1 MKSQDQLIQRLRAV
15 GAVRMRA
22 QRMKEELSQ
31 IDVRDH
37 IAEVYHPLHDDLS
50 QGAHTF
56 YNLPGGRGSGK
67 SSFCALEIVDGIM
80 KDPTQL
86 SSALVVRKWAIT
98 LRGSVFNQISWAID
112 ELGVSSHWRFT
123 LTPLQFVYETGQV
136 IKFTGLDDPQKLKSI
151 KPSKG
156 FFKYLWL
163 EEFSEIT
170 GERELRNLQQS
181 VLRSG
186 DSFTV
191 FRSFNPPISRANWA
205 NEYIAR
211 ADPQSVTLLT
221 NYLQIP
227 PEWLGQVFLDEAE
240 KLKEV
245 NLRAYENEYLGLP
258 VGNGSEVFETLEIR
272 KIPDEEYKSQ
282 TNLYGGIDWGFSKDP
297 AVFLR
302 VSYDPKREE
311 IRILDEIYKTHL
323 SNKELA
329 ELIKEKGYN
338 LLGGGYISPFG
349 GGYFPSQLMITCDSA
364 EPKSVSDMAGLGL
377 RVRSCQKWAGCIEYR
392 IKWLQHRKIIVDP
405 ERTPNTARELQNYHY
420 EVDKGTGE
428 VLSKL
433 PPGDDHT
440 IDSLA
445 YALDTEI
452 YTKRNS
458 A

>member
-1 MKSQDQLIQRLRAV
+1 MKSQDQLITRLRAV

-22 QRMKEELSQ
+22 QMMREELDQ

-50 QGAHTF
+50 SGAHTF

-98 LRGSVFNQISWAID
+98 LRGSCFNQISWAID
-112 ELGVSSHWRFT
+112 ELGVSSHWKFT
-123 LTPLQFVYETGQV
+123 LNPLQFVFETGQV

-156 FFKYLWL
+156 FFKYLWM
-163 EEFSEIT
+163 EEFCEIT
-170 GERELRNLQQS
+170 GEKELRNLQQS

-186 DSFTV
+186 DRFTV
-191 FRSFNPPISRANWA
+191 LRSFNPPISRANWA
-205 NEYIAR
+205 NELISR
-211 ADPQSVTLLT
+211 ADPQSITLLT

-240 KLKEV
+240 RLKEV

-258 VGNGSEVFETLEIR
+258 VGNGSEVFENLEVR
-272 KIPDEEYKSQ
+272 KIPDEEYESQ
-282 TNLYGGIDWGFSKDP
+282 TDLYGGIDWGFSKDP
-297 AVFLR
+297 ACFLR

-311 IRILDEIYKTHL
+311 IRILDEIYKTHM
-323 SNKELA
+323 SNKDLA
-329 ELIKEKGYN
+329 ELIKEKRYH
-338 LLGGGYISPFG
+338 LLGGGYVSPLS
-349 GGYFPSQLMITCDSA
+349 GGYIPSHLMITCDSS

-377 RVRSCQKWAGCIEYR
+377 KARACQKFAGCVEYR

-428 VLSKL
+428 ILSKL
-433 PPGDDHT
+433 HPGDDHS
-440 IDSLA
+440 IDCLA
-445 YALDTEI
+445 YCLDTQI
-452 YTKRNS
+452 YTRKNS

>member
-15 GAVRMRA
+15 GAVRMMA
-22 QRMKEELSQ
+22 QRLREEIGQ
-31 IDVRDH
+31 IDVREH
-37 IAEVYHPLHDDLS
+37 IAEVYHPLHEDLS
-50 QGAHTF
+50 SGAHTF

-98 LRGSVFNQISWAID
+98 LRSSVYNQIGWAIQ
-112 ELGVSSHWRFT
+112 ELGVSSHWRST
-123 LTPLQFVYETGQV
+123 LTPLQYVCDTGQV
-136 IKFTGLDDPQKLKSI
+136 IKFTGLDDPQKLKSL

-156 FFKYLWL
+156 YFGYLWL
-163 EEFSEIT
+163 EELCELT

-181 VLRSG
+181 ILRGG
-186 DSFTV
+186 DSFRV
-191 FRSFNPPISRANWA
+191 LRSFNPPISRSNWA
-205 NEYIAR
+205 NELVAR

-227 PEWLGQVFLDEAE
+227 PEWLGQVFLSEAE

-245 NLRAYENEYLGLP
+245 NERAYQNEYLGLP
-258 VGNGSEVFETLEIR
+258 VGNGSEVFENLEIR
-272 KIPDEEYKSQ
+272 EIPDEEYKSQ

-329 ELIKEKGYN
+329 ELIKEKGYH
-338 LLGGGYISPFG
+338 LLEGGYMSPFG
-349 GGYFPSQLMITCDSA
+349 GYIQSHLMITCDSS
-364 EPKSVSDMAGLGL
+364 EPKSVSDMVGLGL
-377 RVRSCQKWAGCIEYR
+377 KARACQKFAGCVEYR
-392 IKWLQHRKIIVDP
+392 VKWLQHRKIIVDP
-405 ERTPNTARELQNYHY
+405 ARTPNTARELQNYHY

-428 VLSKL
+428 ILSKL
-433 PPGDDHT
+433 TPGDDHT

-452 YTKRNS
+452 YVRKNS

>member
-156 FFKYLWL
+156 FFRYLWL

-186 DSFTV
+186 DSFTA

-349 GGYFPSQLMITCDSA
+349 GGYFQSQLMITCDSA

>member
-123 LTPLQFVYETGQV
+123 LTPLQFVFETGQT

-240 KLKEV
+240 KLKGV

-272 KIPDEEYKSQ
+272 KIPDEECKSQ
-282 TNLYGGIDWGFSKDP
+282 TNLFGGIDWGFSKDP

-329 ELIKEKGYN
+329 ELIKEKGYH
-338 LLGGGYISPFG
+338 LLGRGYVSPLFG
-349 GGYFPSQLMITCDSA
+349 DYIPSQLMITCDSA
-364 EPKSVSDMAGLGL
+364 EPKSVADLAGQGL

-392 IKWLQHRKIIVDP
+392 VKWLQHRKIIVDP